1 MTVFLTTPAA
11 SGRDLEICHSD
22 SETAG
27 LDSTGIKR
35 KKRGSSMCDSWRLQN
50 VHKNTLK
57 FMLGKQLET
66 FVNYFMNSFSEQI
79 VQNCLWTNHCSAH
92 VPSVQ

>member
-1 MTVFLTTPAA
+1 
-11 SGRDLEICHSD
+11 
-22 SETAG
+22 
-27 LDSTGIKR
+27 
-35 KKRGSSMCDSWRLQN
+35 MCDSWRLQN

-79 VQNCLWTNHCSAH
+79 V
-92 VPSVQ
+92 